1 MVNSKATANRPKPRF
16 SKAVLLL
23 FFQPIKHITKEVIK
37 VIGPK
42 IWKII
47 CVFKS
52 PEIINKTPNANKA
65 PLIFISSFFDISS
78 SVTFINLEVNIE
90 LITRAI
96 NKEEKSTVESV
107 NGKYIINLP
116 IIPGQKPRGKKAAKV
131 VAVEAIIGHAISP
144 TPRFA

>member
-1 MVNSKATANRPKPRF
+1 AGINKYLKNHSEAAINTNRFPKPVKAFGPPTKPRMVNSKATANRPKPRF

-52 PEIINKTPNANKA
+52 PEIINKTPNANK
-65 PLIFISSFFDISS
+65 
-78 SVTFINLEVNIE
+78 
-90 LITRAI
+90 
-96 NKEEKSTVESV
+96 
-107 NGKYIINLP
+107 
-116 IIPGQKPRGKKAAKV
+116 
-131 VAVEAIIGHAISP
+131 
-144 TPRFA
+144 